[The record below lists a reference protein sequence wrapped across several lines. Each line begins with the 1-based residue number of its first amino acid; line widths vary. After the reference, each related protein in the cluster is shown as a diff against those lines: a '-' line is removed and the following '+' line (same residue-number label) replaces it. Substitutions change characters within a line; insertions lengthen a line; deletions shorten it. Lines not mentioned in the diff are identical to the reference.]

1 MKKEIKKKIHIFKY
15 AIELAKIAALRSED
29 PYVKVGCCVLRKDK
43 SVAGLG
49 YNGAPSGIEID
60 WSDRDK
66 RRKRVLHAEV
76 NALRYVKP
84 NECDIIAC
92 TLLPCKSCIQM
103 IAAYNIKK
111 IIYKDIY
118 LLDKS
123 AIELCKEWNIKLIKI
138 N

>member
-1 MKKEIKKKIHIFKY
+1 MKKQINKIDIY
-15 AIELAKIAALRSED
+15 TYSMELAKIAALRSED

-60 WSDRDK
+60 WTNRDN

-84 NECDIIAC
+84 NECQLIAC
-92 TLLPCKSCIQM
+92 TLLPCRSCIQM
-103 IAAYNIKK
+103 IAAYNIK
-111 IIYKDIY
+111 IVLYKDVY
-118 LLDKS
+118 KKDEA
-123 AIELCKEWNIKLIKI
+123 AITLCKEWDIELINIKG
-138 N
+138 

>member
-1 MKKEIKKKIHIFKY
+1 MKKQINKIDIY
-15 AIELAKIAALRSED
+15 TYSMELAKIAALRSED

-60 WSDRDK
+60 WTNRDN

-84 NECDIIAC
+84 NECQLIAC
-92 TLLPCKSCIQM
+92 TLLPCRSCMQM
-103 IAAYNIKK
+103 IAAYNIK
-111 IIYKDIY
+111 IVLYKEVYKKDEAATI
-118 LLDKS
+118 
-123 AIELCKEWNIKLIKI
+123 LCKEWRIELIQV